1 MPNAISAH
9 FSAKML
15 PDKWIEIP
23 HLTALKV
30 RYKHF
35 CKMLKLNWL
44 ITLFIF
50 FPQLPSKSL
59 LWRAIL
65 QVILLK
71 HKPNLNFDEQHVGR
85 IASKCVDFE
94 DYVVKSFKKLGFEL
108 KVSIPRSSQC
118 GNFIIFLSLRFYVKS
133 FSGINKCKLCI

>member
-1 MPNAISAH
+1 M
-9 FSAKML
+9 
-15 PDKWIEIP
+15 
-23 HLTALKV
+23 
-30 RYKHF
+30 
-35 CKMLKLNWL
+35 
-44 ITLFIF
+44 
-50 FPQLPSKSL
+50 
-59 LWRAIL
+59 

-108 KVSIPRSSQC
+108 KVRIPRNSQC

-133 FSGINKCKLCI
+133 IVEVLKLPYLPF